1 MKIIVSATGKTLD
14 SQLDLKFGR
23 ANIFILIDTA
33 TMDFEALDNTGA
45 MASGGA
51 GISATQMVIDKG
63 ATAVLTGNVGPNAM
77 KVLEAANLEIYKGS
91 AISIKENIE
100 QLNKGLLEKISTTVA
115 AHSGMRK

>member
-33 TMDFEALDNTGA
+33 TMDFEALDNVGA

-51 GISATQMVIDKG
+51 GISAAQMVIDKG

-77 KVLEAANLEIYKGS
+77 NVLKTADIGIYKGS
-91 AISIKENIE
+91 AISIKENVE
-100 QLNKGLLEKISTTVA
+100 QLKKGLLEKISTTVS